1 MSKNNNNRVR
11 CFSCVSYLPLNYF
24 ESVLLKKEYEI
35 KSVCYCVHDKD
46 RRKENTDELM
56 PVHIHFVLL
65 TYNGHT
71 FTSVAKWFSGYVD
84 SNGLEFNTFV
94 QPLVSPDGAIAYLTH
109 SDCDDN
115 YHFKYSLE
123 DLKGDTKRFI
133 RDCYDDT
140 DKSVLLLT
148 ELEKGVDYRILMQR
162 YGREFILN
170 YQKYI
175 DCIGFLHSC
184 KNFDRRLASLK
195 SQDVDNI
202 F

>member
-1 MSKNNNNRVR
+1 MSKNSIKRVR
-11 CFSCVSYLPLNYF
+11 CFSCVSYLPLKYF
-24 ESVLLKKEYEI
+24 ESVLIKKNYDI

-46 RRKENTDELM
+46 KRKENLNELM
-56 PVHIHFVLL
+56 SVHIHFVLL
-65 TYNGHT
+65 TYNSHT
-71 FTSVAKWFSGYVD
+71 FTSVAKWFGGYFD

-94 QPLVSPDGAIAYLTH
+94 QPLVSPDGAIGYLTH
-109 SDCDDN
+109 SDCSDD
-115 YHFKYSLE
+115 YHYKYSLD
-123 DLKGDTKRFI
+123 DLKGDTSRFI
-133 RDCYDDT
+133 RYCYDDT

-148 ELEKGVDYRILMQR
+148 ELEKGVDYRTLMLR

-184 KNFDRRLASLK
+184 KNFDRRLSLFK
-195 SQDVDNI
+195 QQDVDNI